1 MIAPA
6 TAQEDERDIDELARW
21 IEIEDEQEA
30 EKLAIAPAPI
40 RPPPA
45 EVADHEITHL
55 PYRSWCDACARGRGL
70 GEQRGRHAG
79 RPHGIPRVGV
89 DYWFITRGGLFKR
102 SDLDYPETPRARVS
116 STRTGALEES

>member
-1 MIAPA
+1 MTCQPTSSGGDDGSPGDFRCELCNVMIAPA

-55 PYRSWCDACARGRGL
+55 P
-70 GEQRGRHAG
+70 
-79 RPHGIPRVGV
+79 
-89 DYWFITRGGLFKR
+89 
-102 SDLDYPETPRARVS
+102 
-116 STRTGALEES
+116 